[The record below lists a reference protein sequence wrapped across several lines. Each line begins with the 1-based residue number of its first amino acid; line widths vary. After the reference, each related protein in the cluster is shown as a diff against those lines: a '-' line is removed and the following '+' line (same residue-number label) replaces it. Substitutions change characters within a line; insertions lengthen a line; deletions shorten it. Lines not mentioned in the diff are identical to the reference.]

1 MRMYFCS
8 RRIFAESGGLLR
20 KKLSDLKMRPDFSSR
35 IPPLLMEELE
45 QLEENILAEG
55 CVINPIV
62 VWGDVI
68 VDGHNRYR
76 ILLKH
81 PEIDYSIFEKTFSDD
96 EYVYYLYCGI
106 CVCPK
111 TPNCIY

>member
-1 MRMYFCS
+1 MKT
-8 RRIFAESGGLLR
+8 E

-62 VWGDVI
+62 VCLTSLPHGTHLAPPSGNSCWAV
-68 VDGHNRYR
+68 
-76 ILLKH
+76 
-81 PEIDYSIFEKTFSDD
+81 PCF
-96 EYVYYLYCGI
+96 
-106 CVCPK
+106 
-111 TPNCIY
+111 